1 MRGNPAPITKDRNMI
16 KAHNLTSPQGNKVPN
31 QIVITGDGSET
42 FQSYGTT
49 IAIKNGKGVELDRKF
64 WNYGYRRTIKKGLTL
79 EQAQAHCRDPKTSS
93 SYTNKDGAEAPGQ
106 WFDGYEEE

>member
-1 MRGNPAPITKDRNMI
+1 MI

-49 IAIKNGKGVELDRKF
+49 IATKNGKGVELDRKF
-64 WNYGYRRTIKKGLTL
+64 WNYSRTTSKYRNVFLDETTKETEAKI
-79 EQAQAHCRDPKTSS
+79 
-93 SYTNKDGAEAPGQ
+93 KDGTYALA
-106 WFDGYEEE
+106 DLN